1 MALPTRCL
9 LGDGFNVAL
18 FDCSAAELMNCR
30 LYEAKTVKFTFE
42 QRNNPYFLRKH
53 YKEPQKQMSPKEGN
67 AKNNPKHGKHR

>member
-1 MALPTRCL
+1 
-9 LGDGFNVAL
+9 
-18 FDCSAAELMNCR
+18 MNCR